1 LKTVAAR
8 ALTGKNGFATLCD
21 RAERADIMALTLG
34 LTGMD
39 QGTESEVRA
48 AFGHATRRVRGWSL
62 LSENDADYVIV
73 DMDSMYGPMSWLRL
87 HAAGKHVIGLTAA
100 PRTQADYRLPRP
112 FDADALAVLLSE
124 IGGVIEEE
132 PAPPPAPPVA
142 PPRPAQA
149 APAPAPVPPAPAPAP
164 VPPPVTA
171 PPVAPPVAPPTP
183 APVAPPVPPP
193 AVASP
198 PPPAPPPV
206 AAPAPAPVAPP
217 MAPPPAQA
225 APPPAVPAAVAP
237 EPAPE
242 AAAPAAEDEPAFVS
256 GRNTV
261 FSQWLRPGAL
271 TGRARYQSGRGPAL
285 FIDFVRREYFGPSTL
300 KPLAE
305 YFVATVGLRDFEQL
319 DDRGWNEAI
328 AALGAAQP
336 LQRLQWYGG
345 LLAGEGRLL
354 AGYDPDGKFVLA
366 KWPQTEREYPR
377 HFRIA
382 TAMMKGPQTL
392 AEITA
397 ASGVPEADVID
408 FVNANLATGFA
419 SQVGDAAPPTDNRA
433 AGGLFDRLRG
443 R

>member
-1 LKTVAAR
+1 
-8 ALTGKNGFATLCD
+8 
-21 RAERADIMALTLG
+21 
-34 LTGMD
+34 
-39 QGTESEVRA
+39 
-48 AFGHATRRVRGWSL
+48 
-62 LSENDADYVIV
+62 
-73 DMDSMYGPMSWLRL
+73 MYGPMSWLRL

-112 FDADALAVLLSE
+112 FDADTLAVLLSE
-124 IGGVIEEE
+124 IGGVVEEE

-142 PPRPAQA
+142 PPPPAQA
-149 APAPAPVPPAPAPAP
+149 APAPAPAPAP
-164 VPPPVTA
+164 VAPPAIA

-198 PPPAPPPV
+198 PQPAPPPV
-206 AAPAPAPVAPP
+206 AAPVAPP
-217 MAPPPAQA
+217 LAPRMAPPPAQA
-225 APPPAVPAAVAP
+225 APPAAVVP
-237 EPAPE
+237 EPTPE
-242 AAAPAAEDEPAFVS
+242 AAAPVAEDEPAFVS

-319 DDRGWNEAI
+319 DDRAWNEAI

-392 AEITA
+392 AEITV

-419 SQVGDAAPPTDNRA
+419 SQSGDAAPPPTDNRA